1 MLVFGAREPRSGAV
15 MSTAS
20 VLDNAG
26 LNHRVVITE
35 GVLATECA
43 LVITDF
49 FAAKRSV

>member
-1 MLVFGAREPRSGAV
+1 V